1 MKLVKLLL
9 FSFVG
14 CFAFGASAQNYPNK
28 PIKLVVP
35 YAAGGGSDF
44 VARLIGL
51 KLTEVLEQSI
61 IIDNRPGAGGL
72 IGAELVARAPADGY
86 TLLLADAS
94 FTISPVINKKS
105 SYSATKDFAPIALVA
120 DTPYVFITPA
130 TASAST
136 LLEYVAQARAQPNT
150 ISIGSAGNG
159 SGSHLAGELF
169 QLNAALKLIHIPY
182 KSSGQVTID
191 TMSGQVQSSFATA
204 PSVVQNYKSGKLKI
218 LAAASSKRSAAL
230 PDVPVFTELGF
241 KEVVITNWYGVLAP
255 GGTPP
260 QIVERLS
267 QELARIVQLPD
278 VRERLNGAALEPM
291 HSTPKSF
298 SDHIATELSK
308 WEFIVREA
316 KIQID

>member
-1 MKLVKLLL
+1 MTLIKWLA
-9 FSFVG
+9 FSFVLCLAG
-14 CFAFGASAQNYPNK
+14 KASAQNYPTK

-44 VARLIGL
+44 VARLLGL
-51 KLTEVLEQSI
+51 KLTEFLEQSVI
-61 IIDNRPGAGGL
+61 IENRPGAGGL

-105 SYSATKDFAPIALVA
+105 RYSATQDFAPIALIA

-130 TASAST
+130 TESANT
-136 LLEYVAQARAQPNT
+136 LLDYIAQARAQPNK

-169 QLNAALKLIHIPY
+169 QLNAHLKLIHIPY
-182 KSSGQVTID
+182 KSSGQVTVD

-218 LAAASSKRSAAL
+218 LAAASPKRSAAL
-230 PDVPVFTELGF
+230 PDVPVFAELGF
-241 KEVVITNWYGVLAP
+241 KDVVITNWYGVLAP
-255 GGTPP
+255 NATSP
-260 QIVERLS
+260 QIIERLS
-267 QELARIVQLPD
+267 RELARIMQLPD
-278 VRERLNGAALEPM
+278 MHERLNSAALEPM
-291 HSTPKSF
+291 TSTPQSF
-298 SDHIATELSK
+298 SEHIATELSK
-308 WEFIVREA
+308 WKYVVREA
-316 KIQID
+316 KIQIE

>member
-1 MKLVKLLL
+1 MTLIKWLA
-9 FSFVG
+9 FSFVLCLAG
-14 CFAFGASAQNYPNK
+14 KASAQNYPTK

-44 VARLIGL
+44 VARLLGL
-51 KLTEVLEQSI
+51 KLTEFLEQSVI
-61 IIDNRPGAGGL
+61 IENRPGAGGL

-105 SYSATKDFAPIALVA
+105 SYSATQDFAPIALIA

-130 TASAST
+130 TESANT
-136 LLEYVAQARAQPNT
+136 LLDYIAQARAQPNK

-169 QLNAALKLIHIPY
+169 QLNAHLKLIHIPY
-182 KSSGQVTID
+182 KSSGQVTVD

-218 LAAASSKRSAAL
+218 LAAASPKRSAAL
-230 PDVPVFTELGF
+230 PDVPVFAELGF
-241 KEVVITNWYGVLAP
+241 KDVVITNWYGVLAP
-255 GGTPP
+255 NATSP
-260 QIVERLS
+260 QIIERLS
-267 QELARIVQLPD
+267 LELARIMQLPD
-278 VRERLNGAALEPM
+278 VHERLNSAALEPM
-291 HSTPKSF
+291 TSTPQSF
-298 SDHIATELSK
+298 SEHIATELSK
-308 WEFIVREA
+308 WEYVVREA
-316 KIQID
+316 KIQIE